1 MDASSKKQVMMN
13 NENSPLQN
21 SNSSELNTP
30 SLNSSNLIN
39 VSWPERMISSTL
51 GALLFTNGVGNLFSN
66 PLSGLVKTAVGGYL
80 VYRGASGNCALYSM
94 LGNQG
99 SQAQHAGS
107 VNVRTT
113 MVVNKPKEEVYK
125 YWRKLEN
132 LPLFM
137 KHLKA
142 VQEHDN
148 KRSHWEALLPGN
160 LGVIKWEAEIV
171 EEEENRKIAWR
182 SVEGSMLENA
192 GKVVFEEALGG
203 QGTKLDIII
212 SYRPPAGDIGRGVA
226 NLLNARVEKYIRE
239 DVANFKDHIQ
249 AKPSTVPTM
258 GTSVHHDS
266 PLTAG
271 DKPTERVY
279 R

>member
-1 MDASSKKQVMMN
+1 LDASSKKEVMMN
-13 NENSPLQN
+13 NENSALQN
-21 SNSSELNTP
+21 NNGSELNTP
-30 SLNSSNLIN
+30 TLSSNLIN
-39 VSWPERMISSTL
+39 VSWPERMISSTI

-66 PLSGLVKTAVGGYL
+66 PLSGLVKTALGGYL

-99 SQAQHAGS
+99 SQAQHSGS

-125 YWRKLEN
+125 YWRKLGN

-142 VQEHDN
+142 VEEYDN
-148 KRSHWEALLPGN
+148 TRSHWEALLPGN

-226 NLLNARVEKYIRE
+226 NLLNARVERYIRE

-249 AKPSTVPTM
+249 AQLSDSTGSL
-258 GTSVHHDS
+258 GTSVGHQPSTSGSDQ
-266 PLTAG
+266 
-271 DKPTERVY
+271 PTERVY